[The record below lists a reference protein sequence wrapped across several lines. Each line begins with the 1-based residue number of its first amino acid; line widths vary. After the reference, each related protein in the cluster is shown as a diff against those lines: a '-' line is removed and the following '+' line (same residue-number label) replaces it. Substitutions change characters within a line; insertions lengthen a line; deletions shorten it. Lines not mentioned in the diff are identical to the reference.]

1 MCGIAG
7 IARRRPVGVSA
18 ELLERM
24 AGAIR
29 HRGPD
34 GFGLHADER
43 VRLTNVRLSV
53 IDLARGVQPM
63 TNEDGSDFIVYNGAI
78 FNHLALPAH
87 LQARGH
93 LFRTRAA

>member
-7 IARRRPVGVSA
+7 IARRRPTGVSA

-43 VRLTNVRLSV
+43 VSESASPTF
-53 IDLARGVQPM
+53 G
-63 TNEDGSDFIVYNGAI
+63 
-78 FNHLALPAH
+78 
-87 LQARGH
+87 
-93 LFRTRAA
+93 

>member
-7 IARRRPVGVSA
+7 IARRHPTGVSA

-34 GFGLHADER
+34 GFGMHIMRMSESASP
-43 VRLTNVRLSV
+43 TF
-53 IDLARGVQPM
+53 G
-63 TNEDGSDFIVYNGAI
+63 
-78 FNHLALPAH
+78 
-87 LQARGH
+87 
-93 LFRTRAA
+93 